1 MVKRIK
7 SFFNIHGH
15 KKACNIKTTANFN
28 YARNQS
34 TTFSNK
40 SVFYTKAICC
50 EEIKVGKAVFN
61 LFEIALDKIFILI
74 FNKEIGL
81 QFFL

>member
-1 MVKRIK
+1 MLEINLPL
-7 SFFNIHGH
+7 SPINLFF
-15 KKACNIKTTANFN
+15 
-28 YARNQS
+28 
-34 TTFSNK
+34 
-40 SVFYTKAICC
+40 TKAICC

-81 QFFL
+81 QIFL